1 LAPPIRRNSHREVP
15 GKDRQRDGQ
24 RRWHFPDGTAGNDS
38 RRTASYVN
46 GPGYESN
53 ASDGLRYEFLKEALV
68 KGWRTVFENDKLS
81 FYWGQLANFQYAN
94 TNPAGGGWEPV
105 REGQRRSLRLPHTG
119 MAVNI
124 DIGAAR
130 DIHPRNKQDVGAR
143 LALAKDYGR
152 KPASTETA
160 LSSGPR
166 VSISPSMFASDTNP
180 IPSASTSTT
189 SKVCQ
194 RPHSPP
200 IDNRPH
206 LGTLFFSSAQG

>member
-1 LAPPIRRNSHREVP
+1 M
-15 GKDRQRDGQ
+15 G
-24 RRWHFPDGTAGNDS
+24 
-38 RRTASYVN
+38 
-46 GPGYESN
+46 
-53 ASDGLRYEFLKEALV
+53 
-68 KGWRTVFENDKLS
+68 
-81 FYWGQLANFQYAN
+81 
-94 TNPAGGGWEPV
+94 PV
-105 REGQRRSLRLPHTG
+105 REGQRRALRLPHTG
-119 MAVNI
+119 MAVII

-130 DIHPRNKQDVGAR
+130 DIHPRNKQDLGARLAR

-189 SKVCQ
+189 RKGCR